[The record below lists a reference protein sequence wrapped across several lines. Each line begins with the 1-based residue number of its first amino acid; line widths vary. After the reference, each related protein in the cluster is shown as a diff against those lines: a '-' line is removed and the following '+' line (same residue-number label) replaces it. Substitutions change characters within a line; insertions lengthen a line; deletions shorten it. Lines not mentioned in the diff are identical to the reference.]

1 MTLRESIGQQVDRD
15 GAELCRMAD
24 EIFDRPELAFHEEFA
39 SNMLEDALEERGFTV
54 ERGLGSLP
62 TAFRATFKRGEGGP
76 NIGLL
81 CEYDA
86 LPMGHGCGH
95 HMQGPSI
102 VGAAS
107 AVKDCLQD
115 KPYTLTVYGTPAE
128 EGGAGK
134 LIMLNDG
141 YIADIDVAL
150 MMHGGP
156 ATQVDV
162 KSMAMQTLVVTFHG
176 RSAHAALKPDA
187 GRSALDALLLAFH
200 GTEFLREHV
209 KEDTRMHYTVSD
221 AGGPENSVPSKAVGR
236 FTLRSYNTDYLKE
249 VVARFRKIVEGAALM
264 TETTFDID
272 DNPLMSRDSK
282 VPAHRLNEVMMD
294 AAAFYHAPNIKGARE
309 KTGSTDFGNV
319 TYRLPGACLRV
330 AFVDEGVSSHSQA
343 FLDDGKTERGH
354 SAVLMGAK
362 VLAAAA
368 AQLIEEPETLEE
380 IKKEF
385 QMHRDSMKAGKA

>member
-1 MTLRESIGQQVDRD
+1 MSVKECIDRYVDQIKD
-15 GAELCRMAD
+15 SLCQTAD
-24 EIFDRPELAFHEEFA
+24 AIFGRPELAFHEEYA
-39 SNMLEDALEERGFTV
+39 SKMLEDALEKEGFQV

-62 TAFRATFKRGEGGP
+62 TAFRAVWKNGEGGP
-76 NIGLL
+76 RIGLL

-102 VGAAS
+102 LGAAF
-107 AVKDCLQD
+107 AVKHCLKD
-115 KPYTLTVYGTPAE
+115 ADYTLVVYGTPAE

-141 YIADIDVAL
+141 YLEDIDVAL

-176 RSAHAALKPDA
+176 KSAHAALKPDA
-187 GRSALDALLLAFH
+187 GRSALDALLLAFQ

-209 KEDTRMHYTVSD
+209 KEDTRMHYTVVD
-221 AGGPENSVPSKAVGR
+221 AGGPENSVPAKAVGR

-249 VVARFRKIVEGAALM
+249 VIARFRKVVAGAAMM
-264 TETTFDID
+264 TETEFEID
-272 DNPLMSRDSK
+272 DNPLRSRDSK
-282 VPAHRLNEVMMD
+282 VPAHRLNELLME
-294 AAAFYHAPNIKGARE
+294 AARYYGAPNIKGARE

-319 TYRLPGACLRV
+319 TYRLPGSCLRV
-330 AFVDEGVSSHSQA
+330 SFVDDGVSSHSQE
-343 FLDDGKTERGH
+343 FLDEGKTERAH
-354 SAVLMGAK
+354 RAVEIGAK

-368 AQLIEEPETLEE
+368 CRLIQEPETLKE
-380 IKKEF
+380 IKEEF
-385 QMHRDSMKAGKA
+385 SRHREAMKSK